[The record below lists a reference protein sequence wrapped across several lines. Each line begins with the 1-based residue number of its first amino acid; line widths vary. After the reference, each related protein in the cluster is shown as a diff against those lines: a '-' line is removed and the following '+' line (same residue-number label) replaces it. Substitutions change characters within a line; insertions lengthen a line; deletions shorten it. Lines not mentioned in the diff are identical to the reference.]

1 MKIATIYI
9 VNYFQL
15 KDDVWSAC
23 VLVLGDVNELA
34 EFIVKL
40 ETNRNEYRLTS
51 VNANVVP
58 EAE

>member
-1 MKIATIYI
+1 MKITTIYI

-15 KDDVWSAC
+15 KDDVWGAH
-23 VLVLGDVNELA
+23 VLVLDNVHELA

-40 ETNRNEYRLTS
+40 ETNRGEYRLTS